1 MQPGIV
7 VVLVIAGVAV
17 GFLIAWVV
25 RGIQTRALKEQ
36 QRTAQAMLDQM
47 KESFGAISLEALG
60 KVSDQLVTV
69 ATQKLAGQ
77 EAQAQQGLESKKAL
91 IDQQLQVMNAQ
102 LQSVQE
108 LMNSL
113 ERDRQNKFGE
123 LTEALK
129 SVTQQTS
136 TLGET
141 TAKLREALAS
151 GRVRGAWGER
161 MADDI
166 LRAAGFKENVNYLRQ
181 KTGNEGENRP
191 DFTFLLP
198 NGLKLNMD
206 VKFPIENY
214 MKAIEATAPDQQQAA
229 VNHFVADVRAR
240 VKEITTRDY
249 IDEEHQT
256 VPCVLLFVP
265 IESVLAFAE
274 EQDPQLIDYALSQ
287 RVILCAPSSLFGVLA
302 IVRQAV
308 NTFTVERKSQEVL
321 QLLNEFRKQWNKYS
335 EQFAKLGKHL
345 REMDADYGELE
356 GTRSRQLQRQL
367 DKIDQL
373 SEQVQLPGAS
383 PAIGELSEEASSD
396 LNDGATTER
405 T

>member
-1 MQPGIV
+1 MEPGV
-7 VVLVIAGVAV
+7 VVALVIAGVAV

-25 RGIQTRALKEQ
+25 RGIQIRALTGQ

-69 ATQKLAGQ
+69 AAQKLAGQ
-77 EAQAQQGLESKKAL
+77 EAQAQQGLETKKAL
-91 IDQQLQVMNAQ
+91 IDQQLQAMNVQ

-161 MADDI
+161 MAEDI
-166 LRAAGFKENVNYLRQ
+166 LRAAGFKENLNYLRQ

-206 VKFPIENY
+206 VKFPIDNY
-214 MKAIEATAPDQQQAA
+214 MKAIESTAPDQQQAA

-265 IESVLAFAE
+265 IE
-274 EQDPQLIDYALSQ
+274 
-287 RVILCAPSSLFGVLA
+287 
-302 IVRQAV
+302 
-308 NTFTVERKSQEVL
+308 
-321 QLLNEFRKQWNKYS
+321 
-335 EQFAKLGKHL
+335 
-345 REMDADYGELE
+345 
-356 GTRSRQLQRQL
+356 
-367 DKIDQL
+367 
-373 SEQVQLPGAS
+373 
-383 PAIGELSEEASSD
+383 
-396 LNDGATTER
+396 
-405 T
+405 